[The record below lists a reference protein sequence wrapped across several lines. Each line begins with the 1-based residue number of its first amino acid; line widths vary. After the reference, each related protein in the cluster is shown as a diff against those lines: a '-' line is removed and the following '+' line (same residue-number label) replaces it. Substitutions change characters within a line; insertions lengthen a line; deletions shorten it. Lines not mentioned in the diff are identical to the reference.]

1 MSRFT
6 HIHLPVV
13 AAALATAVAIA
24 ACGGSSSPPSTTP
37 HTTAASNA
45 PTNFGQ
51 AASAYQYSACM
62 RNNGVS
68 NFPDPKVHQNGN
80 KVSVMIHMTPA
91 IANSPAFQ
99 SAQKACAHF
108 MPGGNAAPPTAAMTQ
123 KQKQDA
129 LAFAQCMRGRGFPG
143 FPDPTA
149 QGQLSPEMVTAAGI
163 TLHQPALLH
172 AGLAC
177 VPVTHGLLTA
187 ADIERAVNG
196 TGNGG

>member
-37 HTTAASNA
+37 HTTASSA
-45 PTNFGQ
+45 PPKNFGQ
-51 AASAYQYSACM
+51 AADQYSACM

-108 MPGGNAAPPTAAMTQ
+108 MPGGSANQPTAATVQ
-123 KQKQDA
+123 RQRQYA
-129 LAFAQCMRGRGFPG
+129 LAFAQCMRSHGFPN

-149 QGQLSPEMVTAAGI
+149 QGQLNPEMVTAAGI
-163 TLHQPALLH
+163 NLHQPALLH

-177 VPVTHGLLTA
+177 VPVTHGLLTP

-196 TGNGG
+196 GRNGGGG